1 MEKESGVLPKRS
13 PASTPHSLV
22 TFLDL
27 LLILMGL
34 FVPVRETEIPERKGS
49 PAGTLGLLQ

>member
-13 PASTPHSLV
+13 ASTPHSLV

-34 FVPVRETEIPERKGS
+34 FVPVQETETPERKGG